1 MPAHFQSYKP
11 MDDMDTYSEFESP
24 HHVDYDALLEHVVQN
39 DHELLYLDTY
49 LRECFACESTI

>member
-1 MPAHFQSYKP
+1 